1 MKSRTRRGAT
11 KGLGAKGLG
20 AMKRPVMH
28 QTAEP
33 MVSFVQMIRML
44 SEEILEIIEVP
55 PSWFP
60 LVYDRKDQAALSNI
74 EQERFLCAFNTL
86 AANGTLGQFVKIHG
100 ELHYH
105 HGTQRFL
112 PWHRVYLFLLDQA
125 LKAVHPE
132 VSIPYW
138 NWTAASEQSFPGWLV
153 SETPTVPMP
162 SPLAPIVVNRSPGSP
177 ADLATIVGSTPTV
190 LAQADFGSFTG
201 SLEGIHNM
209 VHVWVGGGMSFIPTA
224 PADPIFWMHHCNI
237 DRLWA
242 TWQTGHGGLNPNLP
256 GPPSSPGSAVMDPW
270 SYLES
275 DTRSISVLGYQ
286 YV

>member
-1 MKSRTRRGAT
+1 
-11 KGLGAKGLG
+11 
-20 AMKRPVMH
+20 MKRPAMH

-44 SEEILEIIEVP
+44 SEEILELIEVP

-86 AANGTLGQFVKIHG
+86 AANGTLGQLVKIHG

-138 NWTAASEQSFPGWLV
+138 NWTDASEQSFPSWLV
-153 SETPTVPMP
+153 AHRAHAVASGAHRRQPFTWIARRPRDDRRQHPDRVGAGRFRELHGKPGGNSQHGARVGRRRDVLHPDRSGRP
-162 SPLAPIVVNRSPGSP
+162 DLLDAPLQYRP
-177 ADLATIVGSTPTV
+177 ALGDLA
-190 LAQADFGSFTG
+190 
-201 SLEGIHNM
+201 
-209 VHVWVGGGMSFIPTA
+209 VWARRVESE
-224 PADPIFWMHHCNI
+224 
-237 DRLWA
+237 
-242 TWQTGHGGLNPNLP
+242 
-256 GPPSSPGSAVMDPW
+256 PSRAA
-270 SYLES
+270 LES
-275 DTRSISVLGYQ
+275 EQRRDGSV
-286 YV
+286 VVS